1 MTSKEKNNKKNQKS
15 KDPVAKALLKL
26 SIKIV
31 SLCLIIGFVFSFI
44 FGMYRVSDISMIP
57 NINPGDMILFYRL
70 DKDLVVGE
78 TVVYSYNKENRIG
91 RIVAMPGDVV
101 NIDEKGLVVNNSHQY
116 EPKIYKETLPFKD
129 EIKYPVTL
137 KENEI
142 FLLAD
147 NRDKTFDSRLFGPV
161 EKKYIKGKIFTLLR
175 RRGI

>member
-1 MTSKEKNNKKNQKS
+1 MNKKEKNYKKNK
-15 KDPVAKALLKL
+15 KDPVTRALLKL
-26 SIKIV
+26 AIKIV
-31 SLCLIIGFVFSFI
+31 SICLVIAFVFTFI
-44 FGMYRVSDISMIP
+44 FGMYRVNDTSMVP
-57 NINPGDMILFYRL
+57 NISPGDMILFYRL
-70 DKDLVVGE
+70 DKDFVVGE
-78 TVVYSYNKENRIG
+78 TVVYSYKKENKIG

-116 EPKIYKETLPFKD
+116 EPKIYKETLPFTD
-129 EIKYPVTL
+129 GIKYPVKL

-147 NRDKTFDSRLFGPV
+147 NRDKSVDSRLFGPV

>member
-1 MTSKEKNNKKNQKS
+1 MNKKEKMDKKNQK
-15 KDPVAKALLKL
+15 DPVARALLKL
-26 SIKIV
+26 AIKIV
-31 SLCLIIGFVFSFI
+31 SICLVIAFVFTFI
-44 FGMYRVSDISMIP
+44 FGMYRVNDTSMVP
-57 NINPGDMILFYRL
+57 NISPGDMILFYRL
-70 DKDLVVGE
+70 DKDFVVGE
-78 TVVYSYNKENRIG
+78 TVVYSYNKENKIG

-116 EPKIYKETLPFKD
+116 EPKIYKETLSFTD
-129 EIKYPVTL
+129 GIKYPVKL

-147 NRDKTFDSRLFGPV
+147 NRDKSVDSRLFGPV

>member
-1 MTSKEKNNKKNQKS
+1 MNKKEKIDKKNQK
-15 KDPVAKALLKL
+15 DPVTRALLKL
-26 SIKIV
+26 AIKIV
-31 SLCLIIGFVFSFI
+31 SICLVIAFVFTFI
-44 FGMYRVSDISMIP
+44 FGMYRVNDTSMVP
-57 NINPGDMILFYRL
+57 NISPGDMILFYRL
-70 DKDLVVGE
+70 DKDFVVGE
-78 TVVYSYNKENRIG
+78 TVVYSYNKENKIG

-116 EPKIYKETLPFKD
+116 EPKIYKETLPFTD
-129 EIKYPVTL
+129 GIKYPVKL

-147 NRDKTFDSRLFGPV
+147 NRDKSVDSRLFGPV

>member
-1 MTSKEKNNKKNQKS
+1 MNKKEKNYKKNQK
-15 KDPVAKALLKL
+15 DPVTRALLKL
-26 SIKIV
+26 AIKIV
-31 SLCLIIGFVFSFI
+31 SICLVIAFVFTFI
-44 FGMYRVSDISMIP
+44 FGMYRVNDTSMVP
-57 NINPGDMILFYRL
+57 NISPGDMILFYRL
-70 DKDLVVGE
+70 DKDFVVGE
-78 TVVYSYNKENRIG
+78 TVVYSYKKENKIG

-116 EPKIYKETLPFKD
+116 EPKIYKETLPFTD
-129 EIKYPVTL
+129 GIKYPVKL

-147 NRDKTFDSRLFGPV
+147 NRDKSVDSRLFGPV

>member
-1 MTSKEKNNKKNQKS
+1 MNKKEKNYKKNQK
-15 KDPVAKALLKL
+15 DPVARALLKL

-31 SLCLIIGFVFSFI
+31 SICLVIAFVFTFI
-44 FGMYRVSDISMIP
+44 FGMYRVNDTSMIP
-57 NINPGDMILFYRL
+57 NIGPGDMILFYRL
-70 DKDLVVGE
+70 DKDFVVGE
-78 TVVYSYNKENRIG
+78 TVVYSYNKENKIG

-116 EPKIYKETLPFKD
+116 EPKIYKETLPFTD
-129 EIKYPVTL
+129 GIKYPVKL

-147 NRDKTFDSRLFGPV
+147 NRDKSVDSRLFGPV